1 MYKRNSYLD
10 VITDVEKLSIV
21 KYYNEYKVSVKSGIP
36 L

>member
-21 KYYNEYKVSVKSGIP
+21 KYYNEYKVKLPEVKE
-36 L
+36 